1 MQKLQSNVDLQLL
14 DRRIAAA
21 LDQRLGD
28 RSQDTFGGG
37 GMDAWQTSVENR
49 LSSLDGRI
57 QRLDEKID
65 RNFIITWG
73 GLIALGLGLAGL
85 MAKGFGWL

>member
-1 MQKLQSNVDLQLL
+1 MQELSPEINTRLL
-14 DRRIAAA
+14 DERIAKA
-21 LDQRLGD
+21 LEKRGLGHSSGSD
-28 RSQDTFGGG
+28 HTGS
-37 GMDAWQTSVENR
+37 MDAWQTSVENR

-65 RNFIITWG
+65 RNFVITWG